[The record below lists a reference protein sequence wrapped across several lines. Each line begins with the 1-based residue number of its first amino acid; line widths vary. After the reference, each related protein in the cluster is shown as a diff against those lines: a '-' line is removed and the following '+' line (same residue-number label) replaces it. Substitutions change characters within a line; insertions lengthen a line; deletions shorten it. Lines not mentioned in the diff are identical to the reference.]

1 MGIAIRIDGA
11 NFSDKN
17 LGTVTIEELA
27 VDSYREYVE
36 FNGDAYVDTG
46 FTGYRNI
53 TSDIA
58 VTKPTDAPKILIKA
72 NILAKETNGALF
84 GSLTRSR
91 ILCYKNYAN
100 TLVLQGKGAV
110 GSFELSNEIFTLEY
124 GSIKTY
130 INSELVKDNTDM
142 SNQYRLNAYDE
153 NIILGACYANLGGN
167 ESLKYGKVRIYE
179 FKAYQGE
186 DLVKDLRPFR
196 RADGTVCFRNEIDG
210 SFILPGEGTLIAGPS
225 L

>member
-1 MGIAIRIDGA
+1 MGIAIRIDGT

-17 LGTVTIEELA
+17 LGTVTIEEPA

-46 FTGYRNI
+46 FTGYRS
-53 TSDIA
+53 TSSDVAETI
-58 VTKPTDAPKILIKA
+58 PEDAPKIFIKA
-72 NILAKETNGALF
+72 NILATEDNGALF
-84 GSLTRSR
+84 GSLTRTQP
-91 ILCYKNYAN
+91 LCYKNYAN

-124 GSIKTY
+124 GSIRTY

-142 SNQYRLNAYDE
+142 SNQYRLNAYNE
-153 NIILGACYANLGGN
+153 NIIIGACYANINGEG
-167 ESLKYGKVRIYE
+167 LKYGKVRIYE

-186 DLVKDLRPFR
+186 TLVKDLRPFR
-196 RADGTVCFRNEIDG
+196 KADGTVCFKNEIND
-210 SFILPGEGTLIAGPS
+210 SFILPGRGTLIAGPS